1 MSATLIPTW
10 VAFLGIGGF
19 LLVALILAVIDV
31 AFDYF
36 SNISIRTY
44 REDSWKTE
52 FLARSLDDP
61 MSFLLPLR
69 IGLQGAFIA
78 IAVLVTMLFITSSPT
93 PQSLAAAF
101 GTMLAIF
108 LVFREAVP
116 NIIARKNPERV
127 LLTLL
132 PAYRVYAKLVTPI
145 SRPLSRVVRVFVKE
159 REDEE
164 MVTDEDVQAYIEA
177 GEEEGIL
184 EGDEA
189 RMVQSIVDLGDK
201 VVREVMIPRPEMVA
215 VRHDAT
221 LAEVRELFIQ
231 EKHGRVPVY
240 RGDLDHIEG
249 LIYAIDLLGFE
260 EANPEAA
267 ITPLIREVRFVP
279 ETKKVAELLQ
289 EFQKGAQTFA
299 MVVDEYGGISGLVTV
314 EDIVEEI
321 VGEIHDEFDIVDNEI
336 VKETEDVFLVSGRAD
351 IDDVRDELRLEVNG
365 SGFETVSGYIFDAI
379 GRIPRTGEVIE
390 HAGVR
395 IEVVDADGQ
404 RINKVRFRL
413 PAAEGT

>member
-1 MSATLIPTW
+1 MTPTW
-10 VAFLGIGGF
+10 LAFVGIAGLLMVAFVL
-19 LLVALILAVIDV
+19 ALIDV

-36 SNISIRTY
+36 SKISIRTY
-44 REDSWKTE
+44 REESWKTE
-52 FLARSLDDP
+52 YLTSSLEDP

-69 IGLQGAFIA
+69 IGLQGAFTA
-78 IAVLVTMLFITSSPT
+78 TTVLVTMLFITAGT
-93 PQSLAAAF
+93 PQPLLMAFAA
-101 GTMLAIF
+101 MLGAF

-145 SRPLSRVVRVFVKE
+145 SRPLAGFVGVFVE
-159 REDEE
+159 ESGDEE
-164 MVTDEDVQAYIEA
+164 VVTEQDVQAFIEA

-184 EGDEA
+184 EGDEG
-189 RMVQSIVDLGDK
+189 RMVQSIVDLGDQ

-215 VRHDAT
+215 IRHDAT
-221 LAEVRELFIQ
+221 FAEVRELFIE

-249 LIYAIDLLGFE
+249 LVYAIDLIAFA
-260 EANPEAA
+260 EANPDAA
-267 ITPLIREVRFVP
+267 IKPLIREVRFIP
-279 ETKKVAELLQ
+279 ETKKVAELLR
-289 EFQKGAQTFA
+289 EFQKSNQTFA

-314 EDIVEEI
+314 EDILEEI
-321 VGEIHDEFDIVDNEI
+321 VGEIHDEFDIVDEEI
-336 VKETEDVFLVSGRAD
+336 IKERDDVFLVSGRAD
-351 IDDVRDELRLEVNG
+351 IDHVRDELHLEVNG
-365 SGFETVSGYIFDAI
+365 SGFETVSGYILDAI

-413 PAAEGT
+413 HTTEGTS